1 MSPREVDGIAV
12 AIRWA
17 ARLLGASLL
26 LLVLAFLIGEG
37 GPNPAKFSPLQA
49 FQSGS
54 LLLALAGLAVLWK
67 WELPGGLLVLGGVLG
82 FYATNYLSVGGFPR
96 GWVFPLYYVPGVL
109 AVISW
114 TLARRDRPSRGGP
127 DGRER
132 GPESQFR

>member
-1 MSPREVDGIAV
+1 MNPREVDGIAV

-17 ARLLGASLL
+17 ARLLGVSLL

-37 GPNPAKFSPLQA
+37 GPNPAEFSPLQA

-54 LLLALAGLAVLWK
+54 LLLALVGLVVLWK
-67 WELPGGLLVLGGVLG
+67 WELPGGLLVLGGMLG
-82 FYATNYLSVGGFPR
+82 FYAANYLAVGRFPS
-96 GWVFPLYYVPGVL
+96 GWAFPSFYVPGVL

-114 TLARRDRPSRGGP
+114 TLARRDRPSRDGP

-132 GPESQFR
+132 NPESQFR